1 MKELL
6 AADSSFENIT
16 NILEA
21 LALAD
26 EGDFEIID

>member
-1 MKELL
+1 MKEFLS
-6 AADSSFENIT
+6 ADSSFENVA

-26 EGDFEIID
+26 EGDFEIIE